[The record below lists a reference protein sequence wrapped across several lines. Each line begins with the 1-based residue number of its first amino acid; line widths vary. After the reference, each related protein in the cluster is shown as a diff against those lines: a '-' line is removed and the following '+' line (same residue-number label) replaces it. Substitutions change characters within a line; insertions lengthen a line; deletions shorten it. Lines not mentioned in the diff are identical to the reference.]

1 MRLPLLFCLFAAAAI
16 LCGQEEE
23 GDGKPAVIPEAEKAK
38 LAALLPDPAAF
49 GGKPSEDASFY
60 GSDLYRLIDGG
71 SDVYHQNGFVALVHR
86 EYKAGDVE
94 LTVDVYDMGNPLQGF
109 AIYSNERSPDYHF
122 ISTGAEGYSGEGM
135 LNFLQGAY
143 YVKMQA
149 FGDKSESVLTSA
161 ANGIS
166 AKIGGGRELP
176 APAPWLP
183 ANGLVNR
190 SQKYIIKAPLA
201 HDFLSP
207 ALGATYRLGGAE
219 TAVFASLAPNPA
231 EAAKRLASLKAY
243 YERSGKVNA
252 FAGLPGEAWRANNE
266 YEGDVIFFARGRNLL
281 IVQHPP
287 AKPDGF
293 LNELY
298 SSVKD

>member
-1 MRLPLLFCLFAAAAI
+1 MRFLICLFAATVI

-23 GDGKPAVIPEAEKAK
+23 GDGKPAVIPEPEKAK
-38 LAALLPDPAAF
+38 LAALLPDAASF

-71 SDVYHQNGFVALVHR
+71 SDAYHQNGFVALVHR

-94 LTVDVYDMGNPLQGF
+94 LTVDIYDMGNPLQGF

-122 ISTGAEGYSGEGM
+122 ISMGAEGYSGEGM

-149 FGDKSESVLTSA
+149 FGDKSDSVLTSA

-166 AKIGGGRELP
+166 GKIGGGKELP
-176 APAPWLP
+176 SPAPWLP
-183 ANGLVNR
+183 TGGLVNR

-201 HDFLSP
+201 HDYLAP
-207 ALGATYRLGGAE
+207 ALGATYRVGGAE
-219 TAVFASLAPNPA
+219 TLVFASLAPDAA
-231 EAAKRLASLKAY
+231 EATRRLASLKGY
-243 YERSGKVNA
+243 YEKSGKVNA
-252 FAGLPGEAWRANNE
+252 FPGVAGEVWRTDNK
-266 YEGDVIFFARGRNLL
+266 YEGDVVFFARGRNLV

-287 AKPDGF
+287 AKPEGF